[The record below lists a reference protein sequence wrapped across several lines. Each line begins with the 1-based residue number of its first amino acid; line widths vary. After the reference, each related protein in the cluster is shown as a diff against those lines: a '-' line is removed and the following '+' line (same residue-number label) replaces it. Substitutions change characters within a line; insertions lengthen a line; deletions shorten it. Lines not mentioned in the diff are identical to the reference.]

1 MARHKKS
8 ELDAILEQLKQSYA
22 TDADLDLEDSLLETE
37 KSEEDAELASA
48 LEKIFANNASD
59 TVEKSA
65 EESAEENSAED
76 TVVDQAFEETVES
89 VEQIEEE
96 TTEVAQDVQPAEES
110 IPHEELSEE
119 EEIVEDVLSLMLNPR
134 RETVEIEA
142 VADSESENETASQ
155 VDVGAAALLSIIEND
170 AVTEDE
176 IDVAINDEIIDE
188 IDDEIDN
195 TDGIIEE
202 SESESV
208 EEAYEINPVTDEDEL
223 PWVEDDDSASETDAL
238 KDEDTIIVQNEY
250 TIVEEEPIEEEPIE
264 EEHEQDSQ
272 SIFEIDETE
281 YEGELE
287 GEIEEDES
295 EDELFEPEPPKH
307 IVLSPDEYTYDELQ
321 LTLENL
327 EFFKPK
333 KDITF
338 NNNNINA
345 AVDMIEREDASAA
358 VDPKDNESDAFVD
371 DVSENDISLML
382 KFGYR
387 NEISSEVGVE
397 KTNKV
402 ILNKNEKFVPDK
414 HKIIHGF
421 NGKEFS
427 SKTQIQ
433 GIKKKYKRDLISLFI
448 LAIIISTLAVISLVL
463 DIGAVFSTE
472 PSYFIGIMMTELI
485 MAFAIGFIMWRRLLS
500 GVIGII
506 KFDTNTYSIA
516 AMALFEFIA
525 YTLVMSFIYAL
536 FPEILVNGVR
546 ASFGGYLFIFIG
558 MTVWA
563 ELFDCFREFM
573 TFDMMVEKDSHYV
586 TEKHAKSF
594 EVKKSKYVSG
604 YFAKM
609 NSGKPFDVSII
620 FMIGGLPILSIIVGV
635 VTSILRDD
643 LSVGAAN
650 TALVLFVSIPITAT
664 LTASLIEFIN
674 AVKLKKINTA
684 FLGADAAAQ
693 HSALSELVFNDTE
706 AVETVSFTEI
716 NPSKNAANAK
726 KWLNI
731 SYSVLDAL
739 GGPFYLSLLRQRGE
753 GEANISHDVTINS
766 ISDNGID
773 LHFNSSLNV
782 LIGDKQYMN
791 ANNIKVKTDIGLTT
805 AAKGTERSVIYFVFD
820 GVPQIAFIIS
830 SKIKP
835 SFNDCLN
842 LLQSND
848 IKLAV
853 KSYEPEINET
863 FFDANLADGAVRVI
877 KTVAYERY
885 ANTNMAETNVISSSP
900 VDLCHAVIYTRT
912 MMDDRRA
919 SNLDRTLKTVIG
931 FVAVCLGCILMCV
944 ASDGGI
950 VTVLQQGISLIFY
963 IAMFL
968 SLIPDVVRTVKMS
981 KRKIKD
987 KK

>member
-1 MARHKKS
+1 MAKHKKS

-48 LEKIFANNASD
+48 LEKIFASNISD
-59 TVEKSA
+59 QVIKNT
-65 EESAEENSAED
+65 EESPIEEQLSEEN
-76 TVVDQAFEETVES
+76 AFEDMIPEIVEDIETVE
-89 VEQIEEE
+89 EESCKD
-96 TTEVAQDVQPAEES
+96 VQDVQSKEKAE
-110 IPHEELSEE
+110 IHEELSEE

-134 RETVEIEA
+134 READNVESNT
-142 VADSESENETASQ
+142 SEENEEDTSPQNDA
-155 VDVGAAALLSIIEND
+155 GAAALLSIIENE
-170 AVTEDE
+170 AENTETDFEPLGEAEDSIIEAENDSEVADEIEDSNCDSFEEEIDFSDTDVPVDE
-176 IDVAINDEIIDE
+176 IDTANDEETIVAH
-188 IDDEIDN
+188 
-195 TDGIIEE
+195 EE
-202 SESESV
+202 DSINAQQSEVSDISESDVNS
-208 EEAYEINPVTDEDEL
+208 T
-223 PWVEDDDSASETDAL
+223 
-238 KDEDTIIVQNEY
+238 
-250 TIVEEEPIEEEPIE
+250 
-264 EEHEQDSQ
+264 
-272 SIFEIDETE
+272 FEIDESE
-281 YEGELE
+281 YEDEAQC
-287 GEIEEDES
+287 EIID
-295 EDELFEPEPPKH
+295 DLFESVPPKR
-307 IVLSPDEYTYDELQ
+307 IVLSPEEYTYDELQ
-321 LTLENL
+321 LTLDSL

-333 KDITF
+333 NDITF

-345 AVDMIEREDASAA
+345 AVDIIEEDDVIEAS
-358 VDPKDNESDAFVD
+358 VEQNDNESDAFVD
-371 DVSENDISLML
+371 NVSENDISLML

-414 HKIIHGF
+414 YKIIHGF

-427 SKTQIQ
+427 TKAQIH
-433 GIKKKYKRDLISLFI
+433 GIKKKYKRDIISLWV
-448 LAIIISTLAVISLVL
+448 LAIVISVFAMVSLLL
-463 DIGAVFSTE
+463 DIGVVFADD
-472 PSYFIGIMMTELI
+472 PSYFTGIIITELI
-485 MAFAIGFIMWRRLLS
+485 MALVIGFITWRRLLS

-506 KFDTNTYSIA
+506 KFDTNTYSVA
-516 AMALFEFIA
+516 AMALFEFA
-525 YTLVMSFIYAL
+525 LYSLVMSFIYAL
-536 FPEILVNGVR
+536 SPDILANAVK
-546 ASFGGYLFIFIG
+546 ASFGGYVFMFVG
-558 MTVWA
+558 MTVFA
-563 ELFDCFREFM
+563 ELFDCLRGSM
-573 TFDMMVEKDSHYV
+573 TFDMMVDNDSHYV
-586 TEKHAKSF
+586 TEKHAKLF
-594 EVKKSKYVSG
+594 EVKRSNYVSG

-609 NSGKPFDVSII
+609 NAGKPFDVSII
-620 FMIGGLPILSIIVGV
+620 FMIGGFPILAIIVGV

-643 LSVGAAN
+643 VSVGAVN
-650 TALVLFVSIPITAT
+650 TALILFISIPVTAT

-674 AVKLKKINTA
+674 AVKLKGINTA

-753 GEANISHDVTINS
+753 SDANISHDITINS

-791 ANNIKVKTDIGLTT
+791 ANNIKVKTDTGLTT
-805 AAKGTERSVIYFVFD
+805 AAKGTERSVIYFAFD

-863 FFDANLADGAVRVI
+863 FFDANLEDGAVRVI

-885 ANTNMAETNVISSSP
+885 TSANMAETNVISSSP
-900 VDLCHAVIYTRT
+900 VELCHAVIYSRT
-912 MMDDRRA
+912 IMDDRRS
-919 SNLDRTLKTVIG
+919 SNFEKTLKAIIG
-931 FVAVCLGCILMCV
+931 FISVCLVCVFMCT

-950 VTVLQQGISLIFY
+950 ITALQQGISIICYL
-963 IAMFL
+963 AMLL
-968 SLIPDVVRTVKMS
+968 SMIPDVVRTVKMS
-981 KRKIKD
+981 KRNIKD
-987 KK
+987 KE